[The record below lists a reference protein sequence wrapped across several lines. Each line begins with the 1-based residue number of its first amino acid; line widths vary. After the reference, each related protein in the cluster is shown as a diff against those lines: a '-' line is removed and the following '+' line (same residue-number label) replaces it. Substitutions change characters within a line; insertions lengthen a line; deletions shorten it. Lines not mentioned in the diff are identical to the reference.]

1 MSMAPNPPSCAIVVR
16 LPAMLPAALVWM
28 IFVGASATPSFGSA
42 SDGLLTIQLAT
53 NWNSRV
59 LLITQL

>member
-1 MSMAPNPPSCAIVVR
+1 
-16 LPAMLPAALVWM
+16 MLPAALVWM

-42 SDGLLTIQLAT
+42 LEGLLTIQLAT